1 MKQLINRYRITL
13 AFLLLITVIYTN
25 YSFKFRYDLT
35 HDKRF
40 TLSASTKELLREVDS
55 TIKVEV
61 FLTGDL
67 PPDYQKLNIAVKD
80 ILAEFNSVASNLIKV
95 EFVKP
100 GENSSNNELKIKLY
114 DSLSKMGVVFEKT
127 SVEGNN
133 IDKSTSQLI
142 IPSALVYFRKNQLP
156 IAIDLRSSKKMY
168 KQYNI
173 INDEP
178 QEDVEAT
185 RNAAEAL
192 LENKFAV
199 AINKLIRKS
208 VPTIAYTIG
217 NGEPTDLTVND
228 IGESLRNDY
237 RLGVFNLKQAYP
249 DALLIQT
256 LIIVKPTQAFT
267 EEDQLKLDQYVMNGG
282 HIIWFVDKLY
292 AELDSLKRAEGQ
304 YIAYDRSLGLDA
316 LLFKYGVR
324 INGDLLQDLNCS
336 KIPFVVGKNPEGKP
350 AIKRI
355 PWPYYPFLSARTPN
369 PISQNIDRVLPIF
382 PSSIDTVMAKGIKK
396 TILLASDTNSR
407 KISSPAIVSL
417 NSVKNEEDLSSFN
430 QSFVPVA
437 VLLEGKFSS
446 LFANRLSQ
454 TIMDSI
460 LRITGKKFLPLAVK
474 AGKQIVVAD
483 ADIVTNA
490 ISNTTG
496 PMPMG
501 MIPMENYRFA
511 NREFFLNSIDYL
523 SSDNQLFESR
533 NKTVVLRLLDR
544 EKVKEQKT
552 FWQLINIL
560 LPVFFVLLI
569 GLFFQWWR
577 KKQYSQKTELLA

>member
-1 MKQLINRYRITL
+1 MKQMINKYRIAL
-13 AFLLLITVIYTN
+13 AFILLIAVIYSS
-25 YSFKFRYDLT
+25 YIFKLRFDLT
-35 HDKRF
+35 QDKRF
-40 TLSASTKELLREVDS
+40 TLCASTKELLNEVDS
-55 TIKVEV
+55 TVRVEI

-67 PPDYQKLNIAVKD
+67 PPDYQKLSVAVKD
-80 ILAEFNSVASNLIKV
+80 IMAEFNSLANNLIKV
-95 EFVKP
+95 EFIKP
-100 GENSSNNELKIKLY
+100 GEKITNNELKAKLY

-127 SVEGNN
+127 SSENDN
-133 IDKSTSQLI
+133 EDKLTSQLI
-142 IPSALVYFRKNQLP
+142 IPSALVYYRKNQQP
-156 IAIDLRSSKKMY
+156 IAIDLRSSKKIY
-168 KQYNI
+168 KQFNI

-199 AINKLIRKS
+199 AIDKLTRKL

-228 IGESLRNDY
+228 LGESLRNDY

-249 DALLIQT
+249 DASLIQT
-256 LIIVKPTQAFT
+256 LIIVKPTQPFT

-282 HIIWFVDKLY
+282 HIIWFIDKLY

-304 YIAYDRSLGLDA
+304 YIAYDRSLGLDE

-324 INGDLLQDLNCS
+324 INGDLLQDLHCS
-336 KIPFVVGKNPEGKP
+336 KIPLVVGKNPDGSV
-350 AIKRI
+350 RMQRV
-355 PWPYYPFLSARTPN
+355 PWPYYPFLLSRTTN

-382 PSSIDTVMAKGIKK
+382 PSSIDTVMARGIKK

-407 KISSPAIVSL
+407 KISSPVIVSL
-417 NSVKNEEDLSSFN
+417 NSVKSEQDLLSFN
-430 QSFVPVA
+430 KSFVPVA
-437 VLLEGKFSS
+437 VLLEGKFNS

-454 TIMDSI
+454 NIMDSV
-460 LRITGKKFLPLAVK
+460 LKTTGKNFLPSAVK

-483 ADIVTNA
+483 ADIVTNS
-490 ISNTTG
+490 INNTTG
-496 PMPMG
+496 PIPMG

-523 SSDNQLFESR
+523 SSDKQLFESR
-533 NKTVVLRLLDR
+533 NKLVVLRLLDK

-552 FWQLINIL
+552 FWQLMNIL
-560 LPVFFVLLI
+560 VPVFFVLLI
-569 GLFFQWWR
+569 GVFFQWWR
-577 KKQYSQKTELLA
+577 KQQYSTKTV